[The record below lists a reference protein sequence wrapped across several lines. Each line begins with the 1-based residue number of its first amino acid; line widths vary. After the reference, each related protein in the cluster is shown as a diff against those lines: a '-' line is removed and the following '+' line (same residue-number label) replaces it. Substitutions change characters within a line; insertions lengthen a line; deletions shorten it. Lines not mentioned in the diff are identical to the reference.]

1 MAKKIKYGIVTP
13 NIGKFYGSIDNLV
26 NISQKMETAGWH
38 GHFIWDWILGSK
50 DPIHQIADPWIAL
63 TAMASRTKKIKLG
76 TTITPIPRRRPW
88 KLARETVSLDRFS
101 KGRLIL
107 GVGLGFPPEE
117 EFAAFGEESD
127 IKIRAKKMDEG
138 LDVLL
143 GLWSGKKFS
152 YNGEY
157 YKIDNVTFLPKAL
170 QTPRIPIWGAGTWPY
185 KKPFIRS
192 AKLDGV
198 VPLDN
203 DDFIPTPK
211 TLLEIISFIK
221 EHRPNMRNFD
231 IVASVST
238 IGIDSQK
245 REELLSEYI
254 DVGATWLV
262 ESIDE
267 STDKTDC
274 FDFIEQGPPEI

>member
-13 NIGKFYGSIDNLV
+13 NIGEFYGSIDNLV
-26 NISQKMETAGWH
+26 NISQKIEKAGWN

-50 DPIHQIADPWIAL
+50 DPIHQIVDPWIAL

-76 TTITPIPRRRPW
+76 TTVTPIPRRRPW

-152 YNGEY
+152 YNGEH

-170 QTPRIPIWGAGTWPY
+170 QTPRIPVWGSGTWPY

-198 VPLDN
+198 VPMDN
-203 DDFIPTPK
+203 EDFFPTPK
-211 TLLEIISFIK
+211 TLLEIISLIK
-221 EHRPNMRNFD
+221 EHRSNMKDFD
-231 IVASVST
+231 IVASVRT
-238 IGIDSQK
+238 MGIDSQK

-267 STDKTDC
+267 STDKTEC
-274 FDFIEQGPPEI
+274 FDYIEQGPPEI

>member
-13 NIGKFYGSIDNLV
+13 NIGEFYGSIDNLV
-26 NISQKMETAGWH
+26 KISQKIETTGWN
-38 GHFIWDWILGSK
+38 GHFIWDWILGNK
-50 DPIHQIADPWIAL
+50 DPIHQIVDPWIAL

-76 TTITPIPRRRPW
+76 TNITPIPRRRPW

-101 KGRLIL
+101 NGRLIL

-138 LDVLL
+138 LEVLL
-143 GLWSGKKFS
+143 GLWSGTKFS

-170 QTPRIPIWGAGTWPY
+170 QTPRIPIWGAGTWPF

-192 AKLDGV
+192 TKLDGV
-198 VPLDN
+198 VPMDN
-203 DDFIPTPK
+203 DDYFPTPK
-211 TLLEIISFIK
+211 TLLEIISLIK
-221 EHRPNMRNFD
+221 EHRSNMKDFD
-231 IVASVST
+231 IVACVRT
-238 IGIDSQK
+238 MGIDSQK

-267 STDKTDC
+267 STDKTEC